1 MNGHNVFLSGSGG
14 TGKTFTVKKLVEFLT
29 VCKNVAVTCTT
40 DMACGLYDDALT
52 LHSFVGL
59 KSSRMDVDAVVKSIK
74 GRQECYSRWQTTDV
88 LIIDKISQL
97 SRRTFDH
104 VNIIAQKVRG
114 IETKPFGGI

>member
-40 DMACGLYDDALT
+40 GMTCGLYDDALT

-59 KSSRMDVDAVVKSIK
+59 KSSRMDVDVVVKSII
-74 GRQECYSRWQTTDV
+74 GRHECYSR
-88 LIIDKISQL
+88 
-97 SRRTFDH
+97 
-104 VNIIAQKVRG
+104 
-114 IETKPFGGI
+114 